1 MPMPKMLRK
10 PLPQMLPELNG
21 GYAVNYLLKAKG
33 LYLQGT
39 VLLFI
44 QVQMRPYKAD
54 NICPFSL

>member
-39 VLLFI
+39 ALLFI
-44 QVQMRPYKAD
+44 MQEITS
-54 NICPFSL
+54 N